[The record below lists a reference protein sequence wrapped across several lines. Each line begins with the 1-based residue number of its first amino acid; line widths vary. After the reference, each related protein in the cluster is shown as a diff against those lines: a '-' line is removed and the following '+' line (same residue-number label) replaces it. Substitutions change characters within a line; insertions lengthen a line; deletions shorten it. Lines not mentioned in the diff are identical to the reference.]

1 MWKKETSRN
10 SLLLISSLA
19 ISLAAVTL
27 FSTYFLLTI
36 SIFGQIGEVLLRFFQ
51 LLSMDVIILFQPLS
65 LWSQVIKITC
75 DQSDSGWKRI
85 SD

>member
-51 LLSMDVIILFQPLS
+51 LLSLDVIILFQPLS
-65 LWSQVIKITC
+65 LWSQVILITC
-75 DQSDSGWKRI
+75 DQIDSGWKRI

>member
-75 DQSDSGWKRI
+75 EQSDSGWKRV

>member
-1 MWKKETSRN
+1 MWKEETSRN
-10 SLLLISSLA
+10 RLLLISSLA

-51 LLSMDVIILFQPLS
+51 LLSLDVIILFQPLS

>member
-75 DQSDSGWKRI
+75 DQSDSGWKRV

>member
-36 SIFGQIGEVLLRFFQ
+36 SIFGQIGEVLLRCFQ
-51 LLSMDVIILFQPLS
+51 LLSLDVIILFQPLS
-65 LWSQVIKITC
+65 LWSQGIKITC
-75 DQSDSGWKRI
+75 AQSDSGWKRI